1 MTFILR
7 NGIKLVTHNIKN
19 SGLSLIHWIKTYATT
34 IHGIE
39 LYISIE
45 LITAVVKILAIS
57 SKKFEIL
64 MLRYTSMLSIYY
76 WKGRSS
82 KL

>member
-7 NGIKLVTHNIKN
+7 NGIKLITHNIKN
-19 SGLSLIHWIKTYATT
+19 SGLSLIHLIKAYATT

-39 LYISIE
+39 LYSYISIE

-57 SKKFEIL
+57 SKIV
-64 MLRYTSMLSIYY
+64 
-76 WKGRSS
+76 
-82 KL
+82 